1 MNPALSRITNDLPE
15 GSHVIMSTQFLS
27 ERIAWS
33 LSTKLGFRLLLVG
46 ATAAGVLWLA
56 VEAASSDSSPFRL
69 GDSARDNAASTEG
82 TSNPSER
89 SLDGFGF
96 GFVGDGSDN
105 TSCFCSCA
113 VFSDWISPAEASAA
127 MANASILDVF
137 ITD

>member
-69 GDSARDNAASTEG
+69 RGDSARDNAASTEG

-89 SLDGFGF
+89 LDGFGF
-96 GFVGDGSDN
+96 DGEGSND
-105 TSCFCSCA
+105 TS
-113 VFSDWISPAEASAA
+113 
-127 MANASILDVF
+127 
-137 ITD
+137 